1 LSEWRKYEKIWT
13 CYKTEYCLAWSAASD
28 GRGVLLL
35 HVACGTRGIC
45 QNKGAGWHVHCDTVR
60 GGVLGA
66 VYKGQE
72 ED

>member
-1 LSEWRKYEKIWT
+1 MSELIKYEKILT

-28 GRGVLLL
+28 ERGVLLL

>member
-1 LSEWRKYEKIWT
+1 MSEWRKYEKIWT

-35 HVACGTRGIC
+35 HVACG
-45 QNKGAGWHVHCDTVR
+45 QNNGADWRVHCDTVR